1 MCHACCHF
9 RKLLMLRYLHQ
20 NMRVVPNSFLLL
32 TFSVAAKVSVE
43 HCKIPLW
50 KENLPFAQFNSTKSC
65 LWKIFWLYIVITTYS
80 PISKLWAFLLSELNY
95 AARAGASCIKFITFG
110 FFFRFTSPDPDLPWN
125 RELGHKPVKDGLIQ
139 TSGFPVTKPMRLSK
153 VDPVEDVSLPLCTS
167 SFPLAEFVTGQEWWH
182 EAAGA

>member
-1 MCHACCHF
+1 MGPGCFWWKHCCHPGSPKHFKAPFHVSSCITTNMCHACCHF

-43 HCKIPLW
+43 HCKILLW

-110 FFFRFTSPDPDLPWN
+110 FFF
-125 RELGHKPVKDGLIQ
+125 V
-139 TSGFPVTKPMRLSK
+139 
-153 VDPVEDVSLPLCTS
+153 LPLLTQICRET
-167 SFPLAEFVTGQEWWH
+167 EN
-182 EAAGA
+182 